1 MFSRECE
8 CMKRRRS
15 LRSIRKSGLGDMLSR
30 YTFDNYETPDERRA
44 LIKETAKRF
53 VDSDTGW
60 FFIAGHS
67 GSGKTHICTAICSA
81 LIDKGNEVKYMLW
94 RDENIALKSCITEY
108 DEYQRRISKLKEV
121 PVLYIDDFWKVR
133 DGSLTNADVN
143 LTFEIINARYND
155 MSKRTI
161 ISTELMYSDII
172 RVDEA
177 IGGRIFERS
186 RGFSVKAPDENWRLR
201 M

>member
-1 MFSRECE
+1 
-8 CMKRRRS
+8 
-15 LRSIRKSGLGDMLSR
+15 MLSR

-44 LIKETAKRF
+44 LIKETAERF

-81 LIDKGNEVKYMLW
+81 LMDKGNEVKYMLW
-94 RDENIALKSCITEY
+94 RDENTALKSCITEY
-108 DEYQRRISKLKEV
+108 DEYQRRINKLKDV

-186 RGFSVKAPDENWRLR
+186 RGFSIKAPDENWRLR

>member
-1 MFSRECE
+1 M
-8 CMKRRRS
+8 
-15 LRSIRKSGLGDMLSR
+15 
-30 YTFDNYETPDERRA
+30 
-44 LIKETAKRF
+44 
-53 VDSDTGW
+53 
-60 FFIAGHS
+60 
-67 GSGKTHICTAICSA
+67 
-81 LIDKGNEVKYMLW
+81 DKGNEVKYMIW
-94 RDENIALKSCITEY
+94 RDENTALKSCITEY
-108 DEYQRRISKLKEV
+108 DEYQRRINKLKEV

-155 MSKRTI
+155 ITKRTI

>member
-44 LIKETAKRF
+44 LIKETAERF

-81 LIDKGNEVKYMLW
+81 LMDKGNEVKYMLW
-94 RDENIALKSCITEY
+94 RDENTALKSCITEY
-108 DEYQRRISKLKEV
+108 DEYQRRISKLKDV

-186 RGFSVKAPDENWRLR
+186 RGFSIKAPDENWRLR

>member
-1 MFSRECE
+1 
-8 CMKRRRS
+8 MKRRRS

-44 LIKETAKRF
+44 LIKDTAKRF

-67 GSGKTHICTAICSA
+67 GSGKSHICTAICSA

-94 RDENIALKSCITEY
+94 RDENTALKSCITEY
-108 DEYQRRISKLKEV
+108 DEYQRRINKLKNV

-155 MSKRTI
+155 ITKRTI

>member
-1 MFSRECE
+1 
-8 CMKRRRS
+8 
-15 LRSIRKSGLGDMLSR
+15 MLSR
-30 YTFDNYETPDERRA
+30 YTFDNYETPDERRT
-44 LIKETAKRF
+44 LIKDTAKRF
-53 VDSDTGW
+53 VNSDTGW

-67 GSGKTHICTAICSA
+67 GSGKSHICTAICSA
-81 LIDKGNEVKYMLW
+81 MIDKGNEVKYMLW
-94 RDENIALKSCITEY
+94 RDENTALKSCITEY
-108 DEYQRRISKLKEV
+108 DEYQRRINKLKNV

-155 MSKRTI
+155 ITKRTI

>member
-44 LIKETAKRF
+44 LIKETAERF

-81 LIDKGNEVKYMLW
+81 LMDKGNEVKYMLW

-108 DEYQRRISKLKEV
+108 DEYQRRISKLKDV